1 MAKQTKETKQKEK
14 KKLSKRQIINTIC
27 IVFLSLCV
35 IVSVTAFI
43 LVQSILNNKT
53 MDESLKGLQ
62 SENSTQLLDQNG
74 ELVTTLAGE
83 SGVRENISYDDI
95 PQVVIDAFLAVED
108 SRYFKHGGFDLP
120 RFLKSGYENIL
131 HGGVVQGGSTL
142 TMQLV
147 DVKLF
152 KEEEKINFGMK
163 EKLEQKI
170 IEIFK
175 SMDIESQISKEEIME
190 KYLNAINFGGQARG
204 IQKGAEY
211 YFNKDVK
218 NLTLTEAAFLAGVIN
233 APGSYNPYGIVGVEG
248 IDYYAQAT
256 KRRNDVLYQMHNHG
270 YISEMEYKDALSTD
284 LAFQLTGVKNFGT
297 EQYSSYVDAV
307 VNEVQ
312 QLTGQNPY
320 TTPMRIYTNMDREAQ
335 ELADALCD
343 GKDANGNI
351 VFEYP
356 DELFQSGFAAVDN
369 QTGAILALGAGRGY
383 SSGNDQ
389 RQNRATIDTHQPG
402 STAKPIV
409 DYSLAFEEIGYST
422 EHVFEDGPVDN
433 YTSDGKTLYNY
444 DRTFSGD
451 ITIKAAVG
459 RSLNIPAYKAFM
471 SVLDKVGSDGIADY
485 LNDYGLPLDANDV
498 NASLSIGGGNLS
510 MTPLQMASAYSTL
523 ANDGKRAT
531 PHTIKRI
538 EFLND
543 EMEDYEVETEETKV
557 ISPESAYLTSVLLRD
572 AVTTNYGTLVNLLNT
587 SYPIYGKSG
596 TTDYDSVSAA
606 NAGVPEGVAKDKW
619 MVGYTNKYSVACWA
633 GWDEGTKG
641 KYLTENLIFLNIEG
655 RVVKAMLDNLT
666 DGGAN
671 ATEIKRPSGVVSIN
685 HIQGLYPYATADN
698 NDGTATVS
706 ALINKKFAKLEN
718 VAPDSLKD
726 VASLNATMNGN
737 TLDITF
743 AKYPDEELLKEFS
756 GTKTMSGGGVT
767 VTGKQ
772 LFSKTKLFGTV
783 RYNYEIFVN
792 GKSVKTGSSASEK
805 VSESISTKS
814 GDEVYVV
821 GWYGYSNA
829 SPTSNKV
836 NSNTVTSN
844 ASLSYTVGTDFLAL
858 FNGDSASVK
867 ASLNN
872 FFTEKMPGIN
882 ISILNDPNT
891 PDGEYSTLSTINAG
905 MTVTSNGSYVV
916 YVGTKK

>member
-1 MAKQTKETKQKEK
+1 MAKQTKEANQKNK
-14 KKLSKRQIINTIC
+14 KKRSKRQIINTIC
-27 IVFLSLCV
+27 IIFLSLCV
-35 IVSVTAFI
+35 IVSITAFV

-62 SENSTQLLDQNG
+62 SENSTQILDRNG

-83 SGVRENISYDDI
+83 SGVRENISYGDV

-152 KEEEKINFGMK
+152 KEEEKAQFGMK
-163 EKLEQKI
+163 EKLEQKV

-175 SMDIESQISKEEIME
+175 SMDIESQLNKEEIIE

-211 YFNKDVK
+211 YFDKSVS

-233 APGSYNPYGIVGVEG
+233 APGAFNPYGIVGIEG
-248 IDYYAQAT
+248 VDYYAQAT
-256 KRRNDVLYQMHNHG
+256 KRRNEVLYQMYNHG
-270 YISEMEYKDALSTD
+270 YISKTEYQDALATD
-284 LAFQLTGVKNFGT
+284 LALQLTGIKNFGT
-297 EQYSSYVDAV
+297 EQYSGYIDAV
-307 VNEVQ
+307 VSEVQ
-312 QLTGQNPY
+312 ELTGKNPY
-320 TTPMRIYTNMDREAQ
+320 TTPMRIHTNMDKEAQ

-343 GKDANGNI
+343 GKDLNGNI
-351 VFEYP
+351 IFEYP
-356 DELFQSGFAAVDN
+356 DELFQSGFAAIDN
-369 QTGAILALGAGRGY
+369 KSGAILALGAGRGY
-383 SSGNDQ
+383 SAGNDQ

-402 STAKPIV
+402 STAKPVV
-409 DYSLAFEEIGYST
+409 DYSLAFEELGYST

-433 YTSDGKTLYNY
+433 YTADGKTLYNY

-451 ITIKAAVG
+451 VTIKTAVG

-471 SVLDKVGSDGIADY
+471 SVLDKVGNDGISKY
-485 LNDYGLPLDANDV
+485 LNNYGFEIEPEDV

-531 PHTIKRI
+531 PHTIKYI
-538 EFLND
+538 EFLD
-543 EMEDYEVETEETKV
+543 EDIEDYEVESEETKV

-572 AVTTNYGTLVNLLNT
+572 AVTTNYYTLVNTLNGN
-587 SYPIYGKSG
+587 YPVYGKSG
-596 TTDYDSVSAA
+596 TTDYDAVSAA

-641 KYLTENLIFLNIEG
+641 KYLTEDQIFLNIEG
-655 RVVKAMLDNLT
+655 KVVKSMLDNLT
-666 DGGAN
+666 DNGAD
-671 ATEIKRPSGVVSIN
+671 AQEIKRPSGVVNIN

-706 ALINKKFAKLEN
+706 ALINKKFAKLET
-718 VAPDSLKD
+718 VAPDPLKD
-726 VASLNATMNGN
+726 VASLNIALNN
-737 TLDITF
+737 NALDITF
-743 AKYPDEELLKEFS
+743 ARYPDEELLKEFT

-767 VTGKQ
+767 TTGKQ
-772 LFSKTKLFGTV
+772 IFSKTKLFGTV

-792 GKSVKTGSSASEK
+792 GKSIKTGSSASEK
-805 VSESISTKS
+805 INEFISTSSK
-814 GDEVYVV
+814 DEVYVV
-821 GWYGYSNA
+821 GWYSYSNA
-829 SPTSNKV
+829 DTTSNKV
-836 NSNTVTSN
+836 NSNSVTSN
-844 ASLSYTVGTDFLAL
+844 ASLSYTIGTDFLAL
-858 FNGDSASVK
+858 FNGNSASVK
-867 ASLNN
+867 ISLKN
-872 FFTEKMPGIN
+872 FFEEKLPGIRVT
-882 ISILNDPNT
+882 ILSDPNT
-891 PDGEYSTLSTINAG
+891 PDGEYSPLSTINAG
-905 MTVTSNGSYVV
+905 MTVSSNESYIV